1 MMRWHHTPIRTAK
14 VKIVKIVTVQNA
26 GEDAEELDLTH
37 ITGEN
42 VTWYSHSGKQFSFLR
57 K

>member
-14 VKIVKIVTVQNA
+14 VKIVKIVIVQNA

-37 ITGEN
+37 Y
-42 VTWYSHSGKQFSFLR
+42 W
-57 K
+57 